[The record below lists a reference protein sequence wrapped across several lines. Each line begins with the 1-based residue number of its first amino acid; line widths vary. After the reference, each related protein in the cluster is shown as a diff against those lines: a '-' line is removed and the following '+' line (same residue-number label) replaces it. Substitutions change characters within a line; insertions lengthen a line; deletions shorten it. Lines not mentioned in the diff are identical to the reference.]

1 VNILLSHGS
10 PNAQHRQ
17 AVGALSLSVGTLLGE
32 PVAAAFLG
40 DALPEGAR
48 VVPLFLLYGRHLQ
61 VDVPA
66 MIEGRGI
73 EILGA
78 PADDSAA
85 MAGMAL
91 ELTEQT
97 RGKQRA
103 VMFAFYKLLAGEALM
118 AQIYELGRKFSLPS
132 VAGLHGAANVASVL
146 KLYREEGMKDAYIQP
161 VILFPGHSLDQL
173 EKAANAS
180 GLEVQIG
187 PVLSRHPEFALW
199 LANQFRGAA

>member
-10 PNAQHRQ
+10 PNVQHRQ
-17 AVGALSLSVGTLLGE
+17 AVEALALSVGTLLGE
-32 PVAAAFLG
+32 AAEAVFLG
-40 DALPEGAR
+40 DTLPDGAR

-61 VDVPA
+61 VDIPA
-66 MIEGRGI
+66 MAKGRDI

-91 ELTEQT
+91 EIAGQT

-132 VAGLHGAANVASVL
+132 VAGLHGTANVASVL
-146 KLYREEGMKDAYIQP
+146 ELYREEGMKDAYIQP
-161 VILFPGHSLDQL
+161 MLLFPGHSLDRL
-173 EKAANAS
+173 EEAANAS